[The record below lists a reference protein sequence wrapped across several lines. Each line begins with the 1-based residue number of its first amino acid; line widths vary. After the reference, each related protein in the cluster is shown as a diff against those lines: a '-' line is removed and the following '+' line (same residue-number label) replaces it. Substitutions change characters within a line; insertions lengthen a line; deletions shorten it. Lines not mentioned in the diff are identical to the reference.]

1 MRVYEVDAEVRA
13 ALLNTEGHG
22 LVITDHGTG
31 PVIDA
36 AAADLVFDASEWT
49 ETVLLWPPVAPQ
61 VALASRLAVV
71 DKLDTLT
78 DHTVAEVAPLFDPW
92 RQPQGAHD
100 AYPEGAIV
108 RHHGTLWRSTTA
120 DNVWQPGEAG
130 WHRYGA
136 SPDDGPQ
143 PWVQP
148 SGAAD
153 AYPAG
158 AQVTH
163 NGDTWTSDLDGN
175 VWEPGVYGWTAT

>member
-1 MRVYEVDAEVRA
+1 MTERSDRYGKWVSEDDAGWVLVEPSQEFLGEQEASTAKAAAREAAVEAERA
-13 ALLNTEGHG
+13 AERAK
-22 LVITDHGTG
+22 
-31 PVIDA
+31 A
-36 AAADLVFDASEWT
+36 AAQEVTARL
-49 ETVLLWPPVAPQ
+49 TVL
-61 VALASRLAVV
+61 
-71 DKLDTLT
+71 DKLDTLPEV
-78 DHTVAEVAPLFDPW
+78 TVAEVAPLFDPW